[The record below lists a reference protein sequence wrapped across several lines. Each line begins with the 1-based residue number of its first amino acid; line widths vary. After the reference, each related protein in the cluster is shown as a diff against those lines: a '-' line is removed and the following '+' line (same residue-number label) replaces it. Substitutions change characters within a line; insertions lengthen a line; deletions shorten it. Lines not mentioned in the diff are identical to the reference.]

1 MPSHF
6 GRFLRIPRPCAPAA
20 ASRSAL
26 GSAFA
31 PAPASAPAAAAAAAR
46 RLLSAAPSPRMTG
59 GEQQIYT
66 KLSRELRPTKL
77 TVSDASGGCGSMYV
91 VEIEA
96 ECFRGLTRVK
106 QTKMVNNLLKE
117 EIKDMHGMRVLC
129 SVPPEQ

>member
-26 GSAFA
+26 GSASA
-31 PAPASAPAAAAAAAR
+31 PAPAPAPAPAAAR

>member
-1 MPSHF
+1 MLSHF
-6 GRFLRIPRPCAPAA
+6 RRLLHIPPLYAPCS
-20 ASRSAL
+20 ASR
-26 GSAFA
+26 FA
-31 PAPASAPAAAAAAAR
+31 AGKPTAAIAAR
-46 RLLSAAPSPRMTG
+46 RLLSATPSPRMTD

-66 KLSRELRPTKL
+66 KLSQELQPTKL

-96 ECFRGLTRVK
+96 ECFRGLSRVK

>member
-26 GSAFA
+26 GSASA
-31 PAPASAPAAAAAAAR
+31 PAPAPAPAAAR

>member
-1 MPSHF
+1 MLSYF
-6 GRFLRIPRPCAPAA
+6 GRLLRIPQPCVAA
-20 ASRSAL
+20 AGR
-26 GSAFA
+26 FVFDA
-31 PAPASAPAAAAAAAR
+31 PTATNIVAR
-46 RLLSAAPSPRMTG
+46 RLLSVTPSLRMTD
-59 GEQQIYT
+59 GEQQIYN
-66 KLSRELRPTKL
+66 KLSQELQPTKL

-129 SVPPEQ
+129 SVPSEQ

>member
-26 GSAFA
+26 GSASAPATA
-31 PAPASAPAAAAAAAR
+31 PAPAPAAAR